1 MFGFKVGDRVRIAY
15 TNTTLYGKLGTVVS
29 IRDSWVNVDL
39 DDGRIGCFSEQDSLV
54 LIRRGGIDKE
64 THKETILAWLNGSDV
79 ERFDMASNMWVL
91 DDNPKF
97 EYYHQ
102 YRVKEKVRICMYRP
116 AKIKYKETPLFVEC
130 KQWDSCESHEEF
142 ICWLGEAFQVE
153 FPED

>member
-1 MFGFKVGDRVRIAY
+1 MFEFKVGDRVRI
-15 TNTTLYGKLGTVVS
+15 TDTRELGTVVS
-29 IRDSWVNVDL
+29 VGYGSVNVDFG
-39 DDGRIGCFSEQDSLV
+39 DKIGVFCDPDSMSF
-54 LIRRGGIDKE
+54 ISREGIDKE

-97 EYYHQ
+97 EYYYQ